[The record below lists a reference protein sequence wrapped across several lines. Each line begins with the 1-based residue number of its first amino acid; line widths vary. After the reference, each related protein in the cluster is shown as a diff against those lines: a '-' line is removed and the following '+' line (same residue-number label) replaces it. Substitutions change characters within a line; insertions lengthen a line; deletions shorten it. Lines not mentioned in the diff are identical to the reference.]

1 MLISFVH
8 MCCCCCFFLQIVI
21 VKSQVGREMF
31 QKIVQRRSWSPG
43 EEFSIDGKY
52 FEKVE
57 DLKLKINN
65 EMLLNGK

>member
-21 VKSQVGREMF
+21 VKSQVGRETF
-31 QKIVQRRSWSPG
+31 QKIAQRRSWSPG

-52 FEKVE
+52 FVE

>member
-1 MLISFVH
+1 MT
-8 MCCCCCFFLQIVI
+8 

-31 QKIVQRRSWSPG
+31 QKIAQRRSWSPG

-52 FEKVE
+52 FVE

>member
-1 MLISFVH
+1 M
-8 MCCCCCFFLQIVI
+8 I